1 MTKTTA
7 KTMTMKMTMTKTTT
21 QINTIKKTMPRLVI
35 FVKLLTIENQN

>member
-7 KTMTMKMTMTKTTT
+7 KTMTMKMTMTTT

-35 FVKLLTIENQN
+35 CVKLLTIENQNS